1 MPMEIEM
8 MDNLDAG
15 AKLRVVGIGGGGNN
29 ALNNMIEAGLR
40 GVEFISAN
48 TDLQALERSR
58 ARVQLQL
65 GRNLTR
71 GLGAGADPEVGRQA
85 ALEDRDKIKELLAGS
100 DMVFVTAGLGGGTG
114 TGGAPVIAEVA
125 KECGALTVAIVTKPF
140 DFEGKRRM
148 LQADEGVL
156 ELKKV
161 VDTLIV
167 IPNTRLRSL
176 APKNARF
183 ADMLK
188 KADEVLLYAVR
199 GISDLIVTPGLVN
212 LDFAD
217 VRTIMSEM
225 GVALMGTGQASG
237 DNRAVEAATRA
248 INNPL
253 LEDISIEGARGVLI
267 NITASSDITIDEISE
282 ASTFIQEAAHDD
294 CNIIWGTVIDDSM
307 NEEMRVTVIATGIGK
322 QQQEQMMPVPKVVN
336 AAGSFGGGLST
347 GGGGGPAMTG
357 GGGSFDPSNIDH
369 IDLPRF
375 QRSTLKEQPAAAKP
389 AKRGFLSNITD
400 LDVPTF
406 LRRQAD

>member
-1 MPMEIEM
+1 MAPLEIEM
-8 MDNLDAG
+8 MDNLNAG

-29 ALNNMIEAGLR
+29 AVNTMVEAGLK
-40 GVEFISAN
+40 GVEFIAAN

-65 GRNLTR
+65 GKELTR

-85 ALEDRDKIKELLAGS
+85 ALEDRDKIKELLMGS
-100 DMVFVTAGLGGGTG
+100 DMVFITAGLGGGTG
-114 TGGAPVIAEVA
+114 TGGAPVVAEVA
-125 KECGALTVAIVTKPF
+125 KECGALTVAVVTKPF
-140 DFEGKRRM
+140 DFEGRRRM
-148 LQADEGVL
+148 AQAEAGVE

-183 ADMLK
+183 TDMLK

-199 GISDLIVTPGLVN
+199 GISDLIIQPGLIN

-217 VRTIMSEM
+217 VRTVMSEM

-237 DNRAVEAATRA
+237 DERALQAAQKA
-248 INNPL
+248 ISNPL
-253 LEDISIEGARGVLI
+253 LEDLSIDGARGVLV
-267 NITASSDITIDEISE
+267 NITASSDMTIDEVSE
-282 ASTFIQEAAHDD
+282 ASSFIREAAHEDA
-294 CNIIWGTVIDDSM
+294 NILWGTVID
-307 NEEMRVTVIATGIGK
+307 EEMGDEMRITVIATGIGVAGESNQIK
-322 QQQEQMMPVPKVVN
+322 AVVN
-336 AAGSFGGGLST
+336 A
-347 GGGGGPAMTG
+347 PEI
-357 GGGSFDPSNIDH
+357 DPSAIDH
-369 IDLPRF
+369 INLPRYRRSVARE
-375 QRSTLKEQPAAAKP
+375 QRSERPAP
-389 AKRGFLSNITD
+389 GLRDTTD

>member
-1 MPMEIEM
+1 MEIEM

-148 LQADEGVL
+148 FQADEGVL

-237 DNRAVEAATRA
+237 DNRAVEAAQRA

-322 QQQEQMMPVPKVVN
+322 QQQEQMMAVPKVVN
-336 AAGSFGGGLST
+336 AANSFGGGLGAS
-347 GGGGGPAMTG
+347 GGGPAMAG
-357 GGGSFDPSNIDH
+357 GGGFDPSNIDH

-375 QRSTLKEQPAAAKP
+375 QRSTLKDQPATGKP

>member
-1 MPMEIEM
+1 MTMEIEM
-8 MDNLDAG
+8 VEGLNSG
-15 AKLRVVGIGGGGNN
+15 AKLRVVGIGGGGGN
-29 ALNNMIEAGLR
+29 ALNNMIEAGLN
-40 GVEFISAN
+40 GVEFIVAN
-48 TDLQALERSR
+48 TDLQALEKSRSR
-58 ARVQLQL
+58 VHLQI

-85 ALEDRDKIKELLAGS
+85 ALEDRDKIQDMLSGS

-114 TGGAPVIAEVA
+114 TGAAPVVAEVA
-125 KECGALTVAIVTKPF
+125 KELGALTVAIVTKPF
-140 DFEGKRRM
+140 DFEGKKRM
-148 LQADEGVL
+148 RQADEGIE
-156 ELKKV
+156 ELKRV

-199 GISDLIVTPGLVN
+199 GISDLIMTPGLIN

-217 VRTIMSEM
+217 VRTVMSEM
-225 GVALMGTGQASG
+225 GVALMGTGEASG
-237 DNRAVEAATRA
+237 DDRAVQAANRA

-253 LEDISIEGARGVLI
+253 LEDITIDGARGVLV

-294 CNIIWGTVIDDSM
+294 ANIIWGTVIDDTLGDR
-307 NEEMRVTVIATGIGK
+307 MRVTVIATGIGESFSS
-322 QQQEQMMPVPKVVN
+322 QGVEPVRLKTAV
-336 AAGSFGGGLST
+336 GGG
-347 GGGGGPAMTG
+347 M
-357 GGGSFDPSNIDH
+357 DPTEIGEFNV
-369 IDLPRF
+369 PRYV
-375 QRSTLKEQPAAAKP
+375 RSTANPQPQP
-389 AKRGFLSNITD
+389 TSRIERGNPMRDLAD

>member
-1 MPMEIEM
+1 MSMEIEM

-15 AKLRVVGIGGGGNN
+15 AKLRVVGVGGGGNN
-29 ALNNMIEAGLR
+29 ALNNMIEASLR
-40 GVEFISAN
+40 GVEFICAN

-85 ALEDRDKIKELLAGS
+85 ALEDRDKIKELLTGS

-140 DFEGKRRM
+140 DFEGKRR
-148 LQADEGVL
+148 LAQAEEGVQ

-217 VRTIMSEM
+217 VRTVMSEM

-237 DNRAVEAATRA
+237 DNRAMEAAQRA

-253 LEDISIEGARGVLI
+253 LEDITIEGARGVLI

-282 ASTFIQEAAHDD
+282 ASTFIQEAAHED

-307 NEEMRVTVIATGIGK
+307 GEEMRVTVIATGIGNK
-322 QQQEQMMPVPKVVN
+322 PHEQVLPKVVN
-336 AAGSFGGGLST
+336 GGGMPIHVGT
-347 GGGGGPAMTG
+347 GGYS
-357 GGGSFDPSNIDH
+357 GGSFDPSNIDH
-369 IDLPRF
+369 IDLPHYVRN
-375 QRSTLKEQPAAAKP
+375 TAKEQAVPPKP
-389 AKRGFLSNITD
+389 GKRGGFLRDMAD